1 MPKRIQFRRQKGFKL
16 PKDAV
21 FVARPTRWGSPYKVV
36 ETEAE
41 AKAAGDGK
49 VMTRKKALKLYES
62 GLKKKIKS
70 DPEFIK
76 PLRGKDLAC
85 YCRLDQDCHADILL
99 RYANGK

>member
-16 PKDAV
+16 PKNAV

-99 RYANGK
+99 RYANR